1 MLRYYELLS
10 RRPADE
16 IQVLITNLKNSSKH
30 PMEAKKEL
38 AVEITNYY
46 YAGQGQLE
54 REKFEARFSKN
65 QIPDDIETK
74 DVSAGELKL
83 LDFLRE
89 VGFIESNGEG
99 RRLIKQN
106 ALKID
111 NKAYAQ
117 ESIQLEAGKEYIL
130 KLGKLRMVKMV
141 VQ

>member
-1 MLRYYELLS
+1 
-10 RRPADE
+10 
-16 IQVLITNLKNSSKH
+16 
-30 PMEAKKEL
+30 
-38 AVEITNYY
+38 
-46 YAGQGQLE
+46 
-54 REKFEARFSKN
+54 
-65 QIPDDIETK
+65 
-74 DVSAGELKL
+74 